1 VSERIRLV
9 LVDDHELV
17 LESLRSSL
25 SAEFDVLA
33 SVATGAEVLPAVLE
47 HRPDVLL
54 LDLGLPDRSGLEIL
68 SDLKQ
73 NTPDLR
79 ILVVTMHND
88 PVLVESAL
96 QSGATGFIPK
106 NAGLQELCGAVREV
120 AAGHRYV
127 SPRLPRRA
135 DRPADGSE
143 QLGFG
148 NLTPRQRQ
156 IVRLLGEG
164 KTTAEIAVALSLSP
178 NTITYHRSRV
188 RKALGLTSEVAL
200 DRYAFIIL
208 LSQHDRLTPS
218 ATETPVPPR
227 VPVEDPGDEPD
238 PEDLP
243 PLLGGGEC

>member
-25 SAEFDVLA
+25 SSEFDVLA

-54 LDLGLPDRSGLEIL
+54 LDLGLPDRSGLEII
-68 SDLKQ
+68 SDLRQ
-73 NTPDLR
+73 HTPDLR

-106 NAGLQELCGAVREV
+106 NAGFQELCGAVKEV

-143 QLGFG
+143 QLGFEH
-148 NLTPRQRQ
+148 LTPRQRQ

-164 KTTAEIAVALSLSP
+164 KSTAEIAAALSLSP
-178 NTITYHRSRV
+178 STVTYHRSRV
-188 RKALGLTSEVAL
+188 RKALGLTSEAAL
-200 DRYAFIIL
+200 DRYAFIIH
-208 LSQHDRLTPS
+208 LSQHDLMSGS
-218 ATETPVPPR
+218 AAEVS
-227 VPVEDPGDEPD
+227 D
-238 PEDLP
+238 P
-243 PLLGGGEC
+243 PLPLVESPGHEADS